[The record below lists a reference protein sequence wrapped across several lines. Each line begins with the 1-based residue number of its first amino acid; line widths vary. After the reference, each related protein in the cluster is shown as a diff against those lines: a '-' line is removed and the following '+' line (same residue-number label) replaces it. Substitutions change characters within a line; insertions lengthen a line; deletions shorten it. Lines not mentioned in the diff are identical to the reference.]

1 MHTVAQ
7 CLQFYFFENIHNVIP
22 YCTTYIHI
30 AILDIFFMC
39 GKGVGWESPLVTLSI
54 TTTILQNK
62 EAILV
67 TRMAGSVFEK
77 ACFPIVYCLEN
88 NKIGRGEVA

>member
-1 MHTVAQ
+1 MQLRSVYNFTFLKTFITSYHTA
-7 CLQFYFFENIHNVIP
+7 LP
-22 YCTTYIHI
+22 T
-30 AILDIFFMC
+30 AIDIDIFFMC

-67 TRMAGSVFEK
+67 TRMAGSV
-77 ACFPIVYCLEN
+77 
-88 NKIGRGEVA
+88 

>member
-1 MHTVAQ
+1 
-7 CLQFYFFENIHNVIP
+7 
-22 YCTTYIHI
+22 
-30 AILDIFFMC
+30 MC

-67 TRMAGSVFEK
+67 TRMAGSVLKKLVFQLFIFRKLQDTYIEERLRDNVFLFRDPN
-77 ACFPIVYCLEN
+77 A
-88 NKIGRGEVA
+88 NKSWYSQLG

>member
-1 MHTVAQ
+1 
-7 CLQFYFFENIHNVIP
+7 
-22 YCTTYIHI
+22 
-30 AILDIFFMC
+30 MC

-88 NKIGRGEVA
+88 NKIGREVA

>member
-1 MHTVAQ
+1 MPLHSVYNFTFLKIFITSYHTA
-7 CLQFYFFENIHNVIP
+7 LP
-22 YCTTYIHI
+22 T

-67 TRMAGSVFEK
+67 TRMAGSV
-77 ACFPIVYCLEN
+77 
-88 NKIGRGEVA
+88 

>member
-1 MHTVAQ
+1 MHSVYNFTFLKTFITSYHTA
-7 CLQFYFFENIHNVIP
+7 P
-22 YCTTYIHI
+22 PTYCYTRY
-30 AILDIFFMC
+30 IFFMC

-67 TRMAGSVFEK
+67 TRMAGSVLEK

-88 NKIGRGEVA
+88 NKIGREVA

>member
-1 MHTVAQ
+1 MF
-7 CLQFYFFENIHNVIP
+7 LLF
-22 YCTTYIHI
+22 
-30 AILDIFFMC
+30 ILGTIFFMC

-77 ACFPIVYCLEN
+77 ACFPIVNTIYYL
-88 NKIGRGEVA
+88 GRKRGCVTISFYSVIPM